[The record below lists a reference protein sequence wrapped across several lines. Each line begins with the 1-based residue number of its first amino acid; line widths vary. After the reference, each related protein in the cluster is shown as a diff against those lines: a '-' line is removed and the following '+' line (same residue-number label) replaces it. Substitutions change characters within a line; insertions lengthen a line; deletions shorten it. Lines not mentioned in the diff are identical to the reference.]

1 MKRTLLLTV
10 ALLAATP
17 CHSAEITIYRGEII
31 VTGRIEQDDYEK
43 FLGTAAGMVDGKKQ
57 TVRIS
62 SPGGHMNPAI
72 RIGKFIREQGWK
84 TFVPEFGHCASA
96 CLLIWAAGL
105 PRLFGHG
112 AILGAHCV
120 TTLENP
126 TQCYEPGNV
135 RYREFLRSMEM
146 PEEFIELRRKTTL
159 PIVWV
164 PLDTAAN
171 ATVLPQNRNPK

>member
-10 ALLAATP
+10 ALLVATP

-84 TFVPEFGHCASA
+84 TLVPEFGHCASA
-96 CLLIWAAGL
+96 CLLIWAAGI
-105 PRLFGHG
+105 PRLFGPG

-135 RYREFLRSMEM
+135 RYMEM
-146 PEEFIELRRKTTL
+146 PEEFIELHRKTAL